1 MANKFYAVKIGRN
14 PGVYT
19 TWEACKKQ
27 VDGYSGAVYKSF
39 SEISEAEAFIGKKE
53 EESSLV
59 PSDIIAYVDGSYDN
73 EKKLFSYGVVIII
86 GKDEFYLSQKFDNSD
101 PDRKSTRLNSSHV
114 SESRMPSSA

>member
-101 PDRKSTRLNSSHV
+101 PEMLGMRNI
-114 SESRMPSSA
+114 AA